1 MKFERFQNFNLHW
14 YMQKNRRSFICNIG
28 ASLTSVAVGSS
39 FIEKNHEQVSLLKSD
54 IKVASNDKIN
64 IGLIGAGI
72 IGHFD
77 ADTAL
82 KVPGVQLVAA
92 CDLYTGRLDAAKEKW
107 GKEIFVTRD
116 YREILQ
122 RKDIDAVLICT
133 PDHWHQ
139 KIAIDAMLAGKH
151 VYCEKPM
158 VQKIEHGYGIIN
170 AQKETGKVFQVGSQR
185 ASSVAIL
192 EAKRQL
198 NSGVI
203 GDLTFIQAFCDRSD
217 GRGAW
222 QYSIPRDAS
231 PETID
236 FNRFLGDAPKVPF
249 DPIRFFRWRNYS
261 DYGTGAAGDLIVHL
275 LTGIHVITDS
285 LGPNSIYSLGDIKY
299 WKDGRDA
306 FDLVNALMNYQ
317 KSDKHNAFQVS
328 TRVNLSDG
336 EGKGGFGIKL
346 IGTEGVIDI
355 GWNEF
360 KVKTLK
366 RKASPGYGGYD
377 SYESFSEKQKKEF
390 QKWYESE
397 YGNDQGG
404 YDIADGIDF
413 KPEKDYDDRLDHLIV
428 FFNGIRTNSKIVED
442 ASFGLRAAAPSIACN
457 LSAKLG
463 KPINWD
469 PVSMKLLGS

>member
-158 VQKIEHGYGIIN
+158 VQKIEHGYGIIHV
-170 AQKETGKVFQVGSQR
+170 QF
-185 ASSVAIL
+185 
-192 EAKRQL
+192 
-198 NSGVI
+198 
-203 GDLTFIQAFCDRSD
+203 F
-217 GRGAW
+217 
-222 QYSIPRDAS
+222 
-231 PETID
+231 
-236 FNRFLGDAPKVPF
+236 AP
-249 DPIRFFRWRNYS
+249 
-261 DYGTGAAGDLIVHL
+261 
-275 LTGIHVITDS
+275 
-285 LGPNSIYSLGDIKY
+285 
-299 WKDGRDA
+299 
-306 FDLVNALMNYQ
+306 
-317 KSDKHNAFQVS
+317 
-328 TRVNLSDG
+328 
-336 EGKGGFGIKL
+336 
-346 IGTEGVIDI
+346 
-355 GWNEF
+355 
-360 KVKTLK
+360 
-366 RKASPGYGGYD
+366 
-377 SYESFSEKQKKEF
+377 
-390 QKWYESE
+390 
-397 YGNDQGG
+397 
-404 YDIADGIDF
+404 
-413 KPEKDYDDRLDHLIV
+413 
-428 FFNGIRTNSKIVED
+428 
-442 ASFGLRAAAPSIACN
+442 
-457 LSAKLG
+457 
-463 KPINWD
+463 
-469 PVSMKLLGS
+469 